1 MGSTAQRNIPSK
13 GRNFVCPE
21 LWGRKRH
28 GYQPPPLRSS
38 SVFSL
43 LLTSGRH
50 ALSID
55 PVEPSFIHE
64 NSGTRATNRMVLP
77 GIWNKRTIF
86 LESEAKGRPSWP
98 HQAPRRAKTFARA
111 KEERQRTDKG
121 RIVSVFARL
130 SEGGQQ

>member
-21 LWGRKRH
+21 LWVTVTSRRRYVHRFKLSSVLPFTP
-28 GYQPPPLRSS
+28 YRSS
-38 SVFSL
+38 SR
-43 LLTSGRH
+43 RH

-98 HQAPRRAKTFARA
+98 HQAPRRAKTF
-111 KEERQRTDKG
+111 
-121 RIVSVFARL
+121 
-130 SEGGQQ
+130 